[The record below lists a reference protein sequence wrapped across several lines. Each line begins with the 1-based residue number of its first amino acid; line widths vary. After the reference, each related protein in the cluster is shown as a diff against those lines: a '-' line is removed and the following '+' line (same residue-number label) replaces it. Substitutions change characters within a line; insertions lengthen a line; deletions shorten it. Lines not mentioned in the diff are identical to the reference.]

1 MKPSPAPAS
10 KSGLVEALRE
20 LELMLTR
27 MAAAMEAKERL
38 AREQAKSLE
47 QSKRIFERA
56 STVARIGVWECDLN
70 FEALTWT
77 DGVYDLFELPRG
89 SAVTREQIL
98 ELYSE
103 RSRKELEVLRAKAI
117 RERSGFELDAEITT
131 AKGNRRWM
139 RLTANVEYENG
150 VPARIF
156 GMKQDITD
164 EKALWERTRFLAEV
178 DVLTG
183 LANRAAFQTKLSSA
197 AGPVS
202 GGALLLID
210 LDGFKH
216 VNDTFGHALGDECL
230 KEIAVRLRGVSE
242 QAELLA
248 RIGGDEFAVLI
259 GGDLDHRSIEQL
271 ADRILEELRRPI
283 YRGEQSFQLGASIG
297 IAARETAVSPSDLL
311 ANADIALYAAK
322 AAGKNIYKYF
332 TGDMKIQGDQ
342 RVATIARI
350 AEALS
355 EDRLELYYQP
365 KINVR
370 DNSLAGFEA
379 LLRVRGP
386 NGNVVA
392 ASAFAAAFEDPE
404 LSRRLDQWVVESAL
418 AQASRW
424 TRTGVSFGHIAIN
437 LGSSQLHDPRFAE
450 RLLEKTGLYGLPPQ
464 LIEVEMTEG
473 VFLRNEIGPV
483 KDNLERLKDGGIR
496 IALDD
501 FGTGY
506 ASLVHLRSYPIDI
519 IKIDKSFVDRFLS
532 SEQDRA
538 IMEATIGLGLR
549 LGMDVVAEGI
559 ETSEQLA
566 GLKEIGCP
574 IGQGFLFSA
583 PIPASAAANWQ
594 MPSTVKRSPANSEGR
609 RERHLSRR
617 ERARRRPLRRGL
629 GVELLL

>member
-1 MKPSPAPAS
+1 VKSSPASES
-10 KSGLVEALRE
+10 KSGLVEALHE
-20 LELMLTR
+20 LEVMVAR
-27 MAAAMEAKERL
+27 MAAAMEANERF
-38 AREQAKSLE
+38 AREQATSLE
-47 QSKRIFERA
+47 QSKRIFEHA
-56 STVARIGVWECDLN
+56 SAVAKIGVWECDLN

-117 RERSGFELDAEITT
+117 REQSGFELDAEIIT
-131 AKGNRRWM
+131 AKGNKRWM

-156 GMKQDITD
+156 GMKQDITA

-183 LANRAAFQTKLSSA
+183 LANRSAFQIKLSGA
-197 AGPVS
+197 TGAEPVS

-230 KEIAVRLRGVSE
+230 KEIAVRLRSVSE
-242 QAELLA
+242 QAQILA

-271 ADRILEELRRPI
+271 ADQILEELRRPM

-297 IAARETAVSPSDLL
+297 IAPRETAASPSDLL

-322 AAGKNIYKYF
+322 AAGKNSYKTF
-332 TGDMKIQGDQ
+332 TGDMKIQVD
-342 RVATIARI
+342 RRAATVARI
-350 AEALS
+350 ADALS

-365 KINVR
+365 KINIG

-379 LLRVRGP
+379 LLRVRVPDGS
-386 NGNVVA
+386 VIA
-392 ASAFAAAFEDPE
+392 AGAFAAAFEDPE
-404 LSRRLDQWVVESAL
+404 LSRRLDQWVIDSAL

-424 TRTGVSFGHIAIN
+424 TRTGVGFGHIAIN
-437 LGSSQLHDPRFAE
+437 LSSSQLHDPRFAE
-450 RLLEKTGLYGLPPQ
+450 RLLEKTAMYGLSPQ

-483 KDNLERLKDGGIR
+483 SGNLGRLKDNGIR

-538 IMEATIGLGLR
+538 IMEATVGLGLR

-559 ETSEQLA
+559 ETSGQLE
-566 GLKEIGCP
+566 GLKELGCP

-594 MPSTVKRSPANSEGR
+594 MPSAVR
-609 RERHLSRR
+609 RAPRM
-617 ERARRRPLRRGL
+617 
-629 GVELLL
+629 